1 MTEKLLHIIRTKS
14 GSMHWW
20 GQRGSAFLLVPL
32 LMYLLFDVAFFMGQQ
47 TDPTIV
53 LFLGRLFNH
62 NTFLLLI
69 TNIILLWHVKSGM
82 EVIIEDYVH
91 GEMTRIYSIFFV
103 RVISIEIL
111 EYLYKCTIFF

>member
-1 MTEKLLHIIRTKS
+1 MTEKLLYIIRTKS
-14 GSMHWW
+14 GSLHWW

-47 TDPTIV
+47 ADPTIV

-62 NTFLLLI
+62 NAFLIFI

-91 GEMTRIYSIFFV
+91 GEKTRIISIFFI
-103 RVISIEIL
+103 RVIAIEIV
-111 EYLYKCTIFF
+111 EYLYKCSIIF